1 MVDAKD
7 KVINI
12 VGNQVATYGTLYGVL
27 SQMVNTTINA
37 KEINIDITT
46 KNGDVHC
53 LEAQNIKYADKQSKL
68 TVNSDVNIKNAQ
80 GAFAV
85 YAIYSRGNSAL
96 EINGDVTM
104 KNEEGGYGLVPTQS
118 YSSPR
123 AYMQLEL
130 LTVMPISLLM
140 VILIL
145 LSMAMV

>member
-1 MVDAKD
+1 
-7 KVINI
+7 
-12 VGNQVATYGTLYGVL
+12 
-27 SQMVNTTINA
+27 MVNTTINA

-46 KNGDVHC
+46 KDGDVHC

-85 YAIYSRGNSAL
+85 YGIYSRGNSAL

-104 KNEEGGYGLVPTQS
+104 KNEEGGYAWFRLNHIVRHARLYAT
-118 YSSPR
+118 
-123 AYMQLEL
+123 EL
-130 LTVMPISLLM
+130 LTVLPISLLM

-145 LSMAMV
+145 LSMAMVQERKTMARK